1 MKTLRRALLSLVL
14 SFALAACG
22 TSLTD
27 PLTPDSGSLT
37 PDSGSLTPD
46 SGSLTPD
53 SGSLTPDSGS

>member
-14 SFALAACG
+14 ALAVSACG
-22 TSLTD
+22 TSVTD

-53 SGSLTPDSGS
+53 SGS